1 MNRIVRLFFVL
12 SLSIASIACAEK
24 DTKAPRVIETHPMNE
39 STDVDPSL
47 SEISVTFN
55 EPMMDGNWSWAYTE
69 KNEFPKIKGQPYYSE
84 NYTKN
89 NLPVILEPGK
99 QYIIWINSEKFK
111 NFKDKAGNPAL
122 PFKFTFKTR

>member
-1 MNRIVRLFFVL
+1 MNRIMRLYFVL
-12 SLSIASIACAEK
+12 ALSIVSVAYAEN
-24 DTKAPRVIETHPMNE
+24 DTKAPRVIETYPING

-47 SEISVTFN
+47 NEISVTFN
-55 EPMMDGNWSWAYTE
+55 EQMMDGNWSWAYTE
-69 KNEFPKIKGQPYYSE
+69 KNEFPTVKGQPYYTD

-89 NLPVILEPGK
+89 NLPVILEPNK
-99 QYIIWINSEKFK
+99 EYTIWINSEKFK